1 MNNIKFF
8 SQDGNRYFDVVR
20 INVERNSFTIKVDGY
35 YTEIDN
41 ISNIEING
49 VKIKDARS
57 ST

>member
-1 MNNIKFF
+1 MDNIKFF

-49 VKIKDARS
+49 VKIKDVRS